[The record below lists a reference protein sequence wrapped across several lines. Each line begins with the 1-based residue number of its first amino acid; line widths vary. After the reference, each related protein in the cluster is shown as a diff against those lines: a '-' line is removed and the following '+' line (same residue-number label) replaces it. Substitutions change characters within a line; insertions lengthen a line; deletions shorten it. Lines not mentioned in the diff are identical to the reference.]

1 MKMKMLKLGKV
12 IRKQKYVEDC
22 VCNCPR
28 VSTARLCYT
37 ATGNSPGHDIK
48 RHKYFFSIK
57 SIVSWSIDSCHHSN
71 DEGCS
76 GIEGLANRIN

>member
-1 MKMKMLKLGKV
+1 MLKLGKV
-12 IRKQKYVEDC
+12 IKKQKYVEEG

-48 RHKYFFSIK
+48 KDKYLFSIK
-57 SIVSWSIDSCHHSN
+57 LILSSSINSCYHFN
-71 DEGCS
+71 DKGCS

>member
-1 MKMKMLKLGKV
+1 MKMLKLGKV

-57 SIVSWSIDSCHHSN
+57 SIVSWSIDSCYHFN
-71 DEGCS
+71 DKGCS

>member
-1 MKMKMLKLGKV
+1 MLKLGKV
-12 IRKQKYVEDC
+12 IKKQKYVEEG

-48 RHKYFFSIK
+48 KDVSI
-57 SIVSWSIDSCHHSN
+57 CFQ
-71 DEGCS
+71 
-76 GIEGLANRIN
+76 